1 MKMNFFFKLCVM
13 SLLCSQNL
21 LKMKF
26 LAENMNDLEL
36 FVSMIV
42 LSTEKGEFGT
52 NINVK

>member
-1 MKMNFFFKLCVM
+1 MKMNFLFKLCVM

-21 LKMKF
+21 LMKF

-42 LSTEKGEFGT
+42 LSTEKGKFGT